1 MYKMA
6 QGGTQN
12 TTAAQKAASE
22 AEESSSKASAQSKSY
37 STAAANVSQLSNL
50 VGSFDSAHA
59 NKKTTA
65 AQDSISSLWSG
76 YTNSYSS
83 GIANLSALSGVS
95 SSAAGLVNS
104 YNEAKS
110 AFDTQ
115 FKAYMGDLQKSAQTV
130 KNMSYEFSADDIT
143 EAEDGSKTYSD
154 GLKDA
159 IKNVK
164 QLVSDYNDALDLT
177 SDYSSVGKRLE
188 SLHKSFADT
197 TYRADTYNQLGITV
211 DSKTGKMSV
220 DEDKLATA
228 LTENGDRV
236 KNALGANGL
245 AGKAEQHLTQAGSQS
260 DIATRQGAA
269 HSRRAHCNAINH
281 KGMCP
286 KDLDTH
292 LLAHCNVLL
301 QPLAGGRLA
310 KVVVIAHSK
319 QLHAKT
325 LHKHLSHEA
334 LGRQGGHCV
343 VKI

>member
-1 MYKMA
+1 MSTISAMTRDTYTMYKMA
-6 QGGTQN
+6 QGGTQGT
-12 TTAAQKAASE
+12 TTAQKDASK
-22 AEESSSKASAQSKSY
+22 AEESSSAQSKSY
-37 STAAANVSQLSNL
+37 ATAAANVSQLSNL
-50 VGSFDSAHA
+50 VGSFDSAYA
-59 NKKTTA
+59 SKKTNA

-83 GIANLSALSGVS
+83 GLASLSALSGVS

-110 AFDTQ
+110 TFDTQ

-130 KNMSYEFSADDIT
+130 KNMSYEFSADDIK

-154 GLKDA
+154 GLKAA

-177 SDYSSVGKRLE
+177 SDYSSVGKRME

-197 TYRADTYNQLGITV
+197 TYRADTYKQLGITV

-236 KNALGANGL
+236 KTALGSNGL
-245 AGKAEQHLTQAGSQS
+245 AGKAEQHLAQANSQS
-260 DIATRQGAA
+260 DKLFPSLQSMFGNSIKTASAYTNPQVLNATVQY
-269 HSRRAHCNAINH
+269 
-281 KGMCP
+281 GMIGN
-286 KDLDTH
+286 LF
-292 LLAHCNVLL
+292 
-301 QPLAGGRLA
+301 
-310 KVVVIAHSK
+310 S
-319 QLHAKT
+319 
-325 LHKHLSHEA
+325 SMF
-334 LGRQGGHCV
+334 
-343 VKI
+343 

>member
-1 MYKMA
+1 MSTISAMTRDTYTMYKMA
-6 QGGTQN
+6 QGGTQG

-22 AEESSSKASAQSKSY
+22 AEESTSKSSAQSKSY

-50 VGSFDSAHA
+50 VGSFDSAYA

-143 EAEDGSKTYSD
+143 EAEDGTKTYSD
-154 GLKDA
+154 SLKSA

-177 SDYSSVGKRLE
+177 SDYSSVGKRME

-197 TYRADTYNQLGITV
+197 TYRADTYKQLGITV
-211 DSKTGKMSV
+211 DSKTGKMTV

-245 AGKAEQHLTQAGSQS
+245 AGKAEQHLAQANNQGDKLFPSLQS
-260 DIATRQGAA
+260 MFGNSLKTASAYTNPRVLSASVQY
-269 HSRRAHCNAINH
+269 
-281 KGMCP
+281 GMIGN
-286 KDLDTH
+286 LF
-292 LLAHCNVLL
+292 
-301 QPLAGGRLA
+301 
-310 KVVVIAHSK
+310 S
-319 QLHAKT
+319 
-325 LHKHLSHEA
+325 SMF
-334 LGRQGGHCV
+334 
-343 VKI
+343 

>member
-1 MYKMA
+1 MSTISSMTRDTYTMYKMA
-6 QGGTQN
+6 QGGTQS
-12 TTAAQKAASE
+12 TTAAQKADNE
-22 AEESSSKASAQSKSY
+22 AEESAGKASAQSKSY

-50 VGSFDSAHA
+50 VGSFDSAHS

-115 FKAYMGDLQKSAQTV
+115 FKAYMGDLQKSARNV
-130 KNMSYEFSADDIT
+130 RNMSYEFSAGDIT

-197 TYRADTYNQLGITV
+197 TYRADTYSQLGITV

-245 AGKAEQHLTQAGSQS
+245 AGKAEQHLAQAGSQS
-260 DIATRQGAA
+260 DKLFPSLQSMFGNSLKTASAYTNPQVLNATVQY
-269 HSRRAHCNAINH
+269 
-281 KGMCP
+281 GMIGN
-286 KDLDTH
+286 LFSTMF
-292 LLAHCNVLL
+292 
-301 QPLAGGRLA
+301 
-310 KVVVIAHSK
+310 
-319 QLHAKT
+319 
-325 LHKHLSHEA
+325 
-334 LGRQGGHCV
+334 
-343 VKI
+343 

>member
-1 MYKMA
+1 MSTISAMTRDTYTMYKMA
-6 QGGTQN
+6 QGGTQAT
-12 TTAAQKAASE
+12 TTAQKEAGK
-22 AEESSSKASAQSKSY
+22 AEESSSAQSKSY
-37 STAAANVSQLSNL
+37 ATAAANVSQLSNL
-50 VGSFDSAHA
+50 VGSFDSAYA
-59 NKKTTA
+59 SKKTTA

-83 GIANLSALSGVS
+83 GLANLSALSGVS

-110 AFDTQ
+110 TFDTQ

-130 KNMSYEFSADDIT
+130 RNMSYEFSADDIT
-143 EAEDGSKTYSD
+143 EAEDGTKTYSD
-154 GLKDA
+154 GLKSA

-177 SDYSSVGKRLE
+177 SDYSSVGRRME

-197 TYRADTYNQLGITV
+197 TYRADTYKQLGITV

-245 AGKAEQHLTQAGSQS
+245 AGKAEQHLAQANSQS
-260 DIATRQGAA
+260 DKLFPSLQSMFGNSIKTASAYTNPRVLSASVQY
-269 HSRRAHCNAINH
+269 
-281 KGMCP
+281 GMIGN
-286 KDLDTH
+286 LF
-292 LLAHCNVLL
+292 
-301 QPLAGGRLA
+301 
-310 KVVVIAHSK
+310 S
-319 QLHAKT
+319 
-325 LHKHLSHEA
+325 SMF
-334 LGRQGGHCV
+334 
-343 VKI
+343 